1 MMNTMLA
8 KDNIN
13 IFMCEMIIFL
23 KKRIKIL
30 IYLFSCAMQ
39 LAGS

>member
-13 IFMCEMIIFL
+13 IFMCEIIIFF
-23 KKRIKIL
+23 KKNKD
-30 IYLFSCAMQ
+30 IYLFS
-39 LAGS
+39 

>member
-1 MMNTMLA
+1 MLA

-13 IFMCEMIIFL
+13 IFMCEIIIFL
-23 KKRIKIL
+23 KRIKIF